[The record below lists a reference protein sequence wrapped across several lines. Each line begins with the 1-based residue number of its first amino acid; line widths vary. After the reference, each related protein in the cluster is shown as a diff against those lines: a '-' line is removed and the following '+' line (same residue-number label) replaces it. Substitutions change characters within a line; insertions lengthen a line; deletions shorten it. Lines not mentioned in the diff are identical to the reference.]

1 MFRMTRRKLLSA
13 SLGGAAGWALWT
25 ARERLGFAGALLPS
39 ARPSAVAA
47 PVPPPGRLVTRSS
60 RALGTAISI
69 TIAHPDS
76 ALAERA
82 IERAF
87 SEVREIEQVLSVY
100 LPDSQVSRLNRGE
113 KLADAHPHLLA
124 MLAASLDLSRRS
136 GGAFDVTVQ
145 PLWETWA
152 AAAKAGRLPPDEAID
167 AARTLVDWRSIV
179 IEGEYVWFRKRGTK
193 ITFNGIAQGYATEH
207 ARVVLEAQGITHAMV
222 DVGELAAMGDK
233 PPGEPWKV
241 GIQHPRQ
248 EDAYV
253 WVAGLKDRALAT
265 SGDYET
271 HFSDDRKF
279 NHIFDPATGRS
290 PTEFASVSIA
300 APRASQADGLS
311 TAVFVLG
318 YEKGLKL
325 VSQTPEADVLF
336 VFKDGRVVATP
347 GFPREA

>member
-1 MFRMTRRKLLSA
+1 M
-13 SLGGAAGWALWT
+13 
-25 ARERLGFAGALLPS
+25 
-39 ARPSAVAA
+39 
-47 PVPPPGRLVTRSS
+47 
-60 RALGTAISI
+60 TAI
-69 TIAHPDS
+69 D
-76 ALAERA
+76 
-82 IERAF
+82 
-87 SEVREIEQVLSVY
+87 
-100 LPDSQVSRLNRGE
+100 
-113 KLADAHPHLLA
+113 
-124 MLAASLDLSRRS
+124 
-136 GGAFDVTVQ
+136 
-145 PLWETWA
+145 
-152 AAAKAGRLPPDEAID
+152 
-167 AARTLVDWRSIV
+167 
-179 IEGEYVWFRKRGTK
+179 VWFRKPGTK

-207 ARVVLEAQGITHAMV
+207 ARAVLASQGISHAMV

-271 HFSDDRKF
+271 RFSEDRRF

-300 APRASQADGLS
+300 APKASQADGLS

-325 VSQTPEADVLF
+325 VSRTPGADVLF

-347 GFPREA
+347 EFPTEA